1 MSLFFLALGI
11 WVNDDYELIFS
22 SMWCPVMVK
31 IIKSLDLMQHHV
43 AIEGYVKFVAY
54 LLYIKSGGRYA
65 TVFGVRIYSRFG
77 QQQHVQGA
85 STKEFGKKI
94 FCDAF
99 PEHKSRLLINLKGPD
114 VPSNRSSRR
123 KRK

>member
-1 MSLFFLALGI
+1 LRVSIDTQPRTPLVHMSLFFLVLGI
-11 WVNDDYELIFS
+11 WVNDDYKLIFS

-31 IIKSLDLMQHHV
+31 IIKSLDLMQHRV

-85 STKEFGKKI
+85 STKVGNLTDL
-94 FCDAF
+94 FCL
-99 PEHKSRLLINLKGPD
+99 PWKNLNPNK
-114 VPSNRSSRR
+114 
-123 KRK
+123 